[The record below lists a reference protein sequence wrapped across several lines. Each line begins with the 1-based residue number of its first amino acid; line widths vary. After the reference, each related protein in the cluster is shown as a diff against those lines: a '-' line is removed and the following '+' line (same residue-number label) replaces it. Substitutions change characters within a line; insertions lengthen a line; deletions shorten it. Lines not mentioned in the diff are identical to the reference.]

1 MRDYLETVTR
11 RVVVYDGGMGAT
23 LEQFDLT
30 QEDYGGLQGKC
41 HEALVLNRPD
51 VIEGVHASMLD
62 AGAEVVETDTFQ
74 GSRLKLEEWGLADY
88 TVEVNTKAAE
98 IARRAAGEHRFV
110 AGSIGPTG
118 YLPASDDSTLG
129 QIRFGELVE
138 VFAEQ
143 AAGLVDGG
151 ADLIIIE
158 TAQDILEVKAA
169 VFGAREAF
177 KSTGRTLPIHTS
189 VSLLPNGGKML
200 LGTDISAVLCTLEA
214 LRVDVIG
221 LNCSTGPEDMRDAI
235 RFLGEFCSVPVACIP
250 NAGLPL
256 QGPDGETI
264 FPEQPGPL
272 ADALAEFVERY
283 GVGVVG
289 GCCGTTPEHIRAI
302 VERVRPAGGDTAR
315 GANGDTAPRTTA
327 AGAAL
332 PTRAAP
338 PSAGGG
344 AKGST
349 TLPTRAVAPRP
360 APRPPHLSSMIAAT
374 PLVQEPHPT
383 MVGERV
389 NSQGSRKAKQLLL
402 ADDYDGL
409 VQIAE
414 DQVTGGAHVLDTCVA
429 LTERS
434 DEDEQMRQVVKRI
447 SLTQPAPIQ
456 VDSTEPEVIETA
468 LEQIPGRAIVNSVNL
483 EAGRDKLDRVVPL
496 ALAHGAALIALT
508 IDEVGMAKTAQRKV
522 EIAERIRD
530 LCCEEHGLDPELLIF
545 DCLTF
550 TLTTGDEEWRPS
562 AVETIEGIRRIK
574 AEIPHVKTS
583 LGVSNVSF
591 GVSPG
596 ARAVL
601 NSVFLH
607 HCVQAG
613 LDLAMV
619 NPNHITPY
627 SEISHEERKLADDL
641 VFNRSEDALQH
652 FIEHFESKGET
663 EAQTTANPTEGM
675 EPEEALHFHILRR
688 RKEGV
693 EDWIDLSVEKIGAVP
708 TLNEVLLPAMKEV
721 GDKFGAGEL
730 ILPFVL
736 QSAEVMKRA
745 VAQLEKYLDKIE
757 GYTKGT
763 VVLATVFGDVHDI
776 GKSLVNTI
784 LTNNGYTVIDLGKQV
799 PIQTI
804 LDAAQE
810 HEATAIGL
818 SALLVSTSKQ
828 MPACIQEL
836 HAKGLQYPVLIG
848 GAAINRAFSFRALYP
863 GGKDSTEP
871 YAPGVFYCKDAFEG
885 LSVMDQLIDEQAHT
899 ALLEKLRAGATAFRE
914 KGEEPVEQGDLTDS
928 SVRSPARTDAPVPT
942 PPYWGVRE
950 IPVDLNAVYSH
961 LDTHVLFKL
970 HWGGKGVKGEA
981 WRELVEENFRP
992 RLERMWAE
1000 ANGRLAGERPEEH
1013 ANGRTGASSK
1023 DAEETQAHAPYLH
1036 PRALLGF
1043 FPCYAAGNDIVV
1055 LDPEDRATELTRF
1068 VCPRQPK
1075 GDRIC
1080 LADFFRS
1087 GVKVEGEGAKAG
1099 AAGAAAAAGS
1109 SSYLPPAELDV
1120 IAVQAVTVGSEVTE
1134 LMAKLEAE
1142 GEFAEQLFVHGLG
1155 VQTAEGLAEWLHH
1168 EARAMLSIP
1177 ATQGRRYSWGYPAVP
1192 EQSEHLKVEKLLD
1205 LGQIGMKITDGYA
1218 PEPEQSTLALVAH
1231 HPQAIYF
1238 GTRQG
1243 RLLPDGSPDDLI
1255 KGSYRDPSL
1264 AGFDGVR
1271 ELADEDPPDGV
1282 VEGEDE
1288 PALAG

>member
-1 MRDYLETVTR
+1 MARDYLQALKD

-30 QEDYGGLQGKC
+30 AEDYGGLQGKC

-62 AGAEVVETDTFQ
+62 AGAEVLETDTFQ
-74 GSRLKLEEWGLADY
+74 ASRIKLGEWGLDDY
-88 TVEVNTKAAE
+88 TVEINTKAAE
-98 IARRAAGEHRFV
+98 IARAAAGEDRYV

-118 YLPASDDSTLG
+118 YLPASEDPSLG

-143 AAGLVDGG
+143 AAGLIDGG

-177 KSTGRTLPIHTS
+177 ASTGKTLPIHTS

-200 LGTDISAVLCTLEA
+200 LGTDISAVLTTLEA

-235 RFLGEFCSVPVACIP
+235 RFLGEYCPVPVACIP

-264 FPEQPGPL
+264 FPERPEPL
-272 ADALAEFVERY
+272 AEALAEFVERY

-289 GCCGTTPEHIRAI
+289 GCCGTTPEHIAAI
-302 VERVRPAGGDTAR
+302 AERVAGKPVDA
-315 GANGDTAPRTTA
+315 
-327 AGAAL
+327 
-332 PTRAAP
+332 
-338 PSAGGG
+338 
-344 AKGST
+344 
-349 TLPTRAVAPRP
+349 RP
-360 APRPPHLSSMIAAT
+360 APRAPHLSSMIAAT
-374 PLVQEPHPT
+374 PLVQEPRPT

-389 NSQGSRKAKQLLL
+389 NSQGSRKAKELLL
-402 ADDYDGL
+402 AEDYDGL

-414 DQVTGGAHVLDTCVA
+414 DQVSGGAHVLDLCVA

-434 DEDEQMRQVVKRI
+434 DEDEQMRLVAKKV

-456 VDSTEPEVIETA
+456 IDSTEPEVIERA

-483 EAGRDKLDRVVPL
+483 EAGRAKLDRVVPV

-508 IDEVGMAKTAQRKV
+508 IDEVGMAKTAARKV
-522 EIAERIRD
+522 EIAKRIKE

-562 AVETIEGIRRIK
+562 AVETIAGITAIK
-574 AEIPHVKTS
+574 EQIPDVKTS

-627 SEISHEERKLADDL
+627 SEIPEAERELADDL
-641 VFNRSEDALQH
+641 VYNRREDALER
-652 FIEHFESKGET
+652 FIAHFESKGE
-663 EAQTTANPTEGM
+663 EDSGSGAADPTEGM

-693 EDWIDLSVEKIGAVP
+693 EDWIDASVQKIGAVP

-736 QSAEVMKRA
+736 QSAEVMKKA

-784 LTNNGYTVIDLGKQV
+784 LTNNGYTVVDLGKQV

-804 LDAAQE
+804 VDAAQE

-836 HAKGLQYPVLIG
+836 HAKDLPYPVLIG
-848 GAAINRAFSFRALYP
+848 GAAINRAFSYRALYP
-863 GGKDSTEP
+863 GGRDSDVVYE
-871 YAPGVFYCKDAFEG
+871 PGVFYCKDAFEG
-885 LSVMDQLIDEQAHT
+885 LAVMDQLIDSDAHA
-899 ALLEKLRAGATAFRE
+899 ALVEKLRAGATAFRE
-914 KGEEPVEQGDLTDS
+914 KGEEPEEDLNFADD

-942 PPYWGVRE
+942 PPWWGVQE
-950 IPVDLNAVYSH
+950 VPVDMDEVYKH

-970 HWGGKGVKGEA
+970 HWGGRGVKGEA
-981 WRELVEENFRP
+981 WRTLLREEFRP
-992 RLERMWAE
+992 RLERMWRE
-1000 ANGRLAGERPEEH
+1000 Q
-1013 ANGRTGASSK
+1013 T
-1023 DAEETQAHAPYLH
+1023 YLH

-1043 FPCYAAGNDIVV
+1043 FPCYALGNEIVV
-1055 LDPEDRATELTRF
+1055 LDPRVAGANATLDPADAASELTRF

-1080 LADFFRS
+1080 LADFFRPAV
-1087 GVKVEGEGAKAG
+1087 GPDGEPSATGR
-1099 AAGAAAAAGS
+1099 
-1109 SSYLPPAELDV
+1109 PPEELDV
-1120 IAVQAVTVGSEVTE
+1120 IAVQAVTVGGEVTE

-1155 VQTAEGLAEWLHH
+1155 VQTAEGLAEWLHAQ
-1168 EARAMLSIP
+1168 ARELLGIP

-1192 EQSEHLKVEKLLD
+1192 EQSEHLKVEQLLG
-1205 LGQIGMKITDGYA
+1205 LGDIGMTITDGYA
-1218 PEPEQSTLALVAH
+1218 PDPEQSTLAMIAH

-1243 RLLPDGSPDDLI
+1243 RLLPNGSPDDVI
-1255 KGSYRDPSL
+1255 KGSPRDPSL
-1264 AGFDGVR
+1264 FGTEPDGPA
-1271 ELADEDPPDGV
+1271 LADEDPPDGV
-1282 VEGEDE
+1282 VEEEDE
-1288 PALAG
+1288 PAMAS